1 LLADDGAVRNL
12 GGVELHSR
20 HVSRKSQEV
29 FMKISKSASF
39 AFCAALLTGGV
50 LLSGCATGPKLN
62 YSEYAGEPVKS
73 FYMANFDGW
82 SAVSKDQLV
91 VWAGM
96 NKAYL
101 LRIQGYCPDLQFAH
115 AIAVTSTGNTVDKF
129 EKVIVGR
136 DRCFINEIRPLDV
149 KQMKEDRKI
158 LREERRELRQAS

>member
-1 LLADDGAVRNL
+1 MKTSVVTSF
-12 GGVELHSR
+12 GVAC
-20 HVSRKSQEV
+20 V
-29 FMKISKSASF
+29 
-39 AFCAALLTGGV
+39 AALLTA
-50 LLSGCATGPKLN
+50 CATGPKLN

-73 FYMANFDGW
+73 FYMSHFDGW

-101 LRIQGYCPDLQFAH
+101 LSIEGYCPDLQFANT
-115 AIAVTSTGNTVDKF
+115 IAVTSTANTVDKF

-136 DRCFINEIRPLDV
+136 DRCLIREIRPIDV

-158 LREERRELRQAS
+158 LRDERKQQQS